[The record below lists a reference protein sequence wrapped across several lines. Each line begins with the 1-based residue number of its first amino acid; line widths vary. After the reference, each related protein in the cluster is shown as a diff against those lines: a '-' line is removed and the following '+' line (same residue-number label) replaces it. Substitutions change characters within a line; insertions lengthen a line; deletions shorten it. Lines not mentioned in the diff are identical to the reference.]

1 MQDDQKSLLKNF
13 GSDEFNSLEVYCNI
27 YRDTFLIHV
36 CRAQTIASVLHLT
49 FKAMKDHKS
58 LYLKNHFQTTLQN

>member
-1 MQDDQKSLLKNF
+1 MSLIPQKSTA
-13 GSDEFNSLEVYCNI
+13 I

-36 CRAQTIASVLHLT
+36 HVCRADTIASVLHLT

-58 LYLKNHFQTTLQN
+58 LYLKNHFQTILQN